1 MVSGDDELKPAIQLQ
16 ESESRRTTAE
26 CMAARVL
33 ETPSVLLMNEA
44 LAERETYARTLR
56 AYGYQVVEAAT
67 SVAAYQIAIT
77 RRTDIVVT
85 DVRLTGSMTGLELM
99 RRLRTHARTTTV
111 PVIVLTDVSRP
122 QDAELA
128 LKAGANMVLER
139 PVWAD
144 VLRQRIAPLLLGA
157 APRANRRRRLD
168 SK

>member
-1 MVSGDDELKPAIQLQ
+1 
-16 ESESRRTTAE
+16 
-26 CMAARVL
+26 MATGVVQ
-33 ETPSVLLMNEA
+33 TPSVLLVNDA
-44 LAERETYARTLR
+44 LDERDTYARTLR
-56 AYGYQVVEAAT
+56 AYGYRVVKAAT

-85 DVRLTGSMTGLELM
+85 DVRLTGSMTGLELT
-99 RRLRTHARTTTV
+99 RRLRIHARTATL
-111 PVIVLTDVSRP
+111 PVIVLNDVSRP

-144 VLRQRIAPLLLGA
+144 VLRQRIAHLLWSA
-157 APRANRRRRLD
+157 APRANRRRRMD